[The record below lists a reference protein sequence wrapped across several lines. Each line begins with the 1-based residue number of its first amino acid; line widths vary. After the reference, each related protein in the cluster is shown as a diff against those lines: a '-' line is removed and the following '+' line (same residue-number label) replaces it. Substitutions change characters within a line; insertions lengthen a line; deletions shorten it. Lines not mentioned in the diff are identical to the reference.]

1 MAQAPD
7 IQWQKAL
14 GGSNYENANSIIETS
29 DSGFLVIGTT
39 ASNDGDITEN
49 HGSVDVWLLKL
60 DSLGSLEWQKSYGG
74 TAGEEAFQIQET
86 SDNGFIFIGYST
98 SSDGDLT
105 ANHGGDDVWV
115 VKIDEAGVI
124 EWQKSYGGSSHEIG
138 YSISQNDIGYVLCGM
153 TSSNNG
159 DVSGNH
165 GGQDVWVVN

>member
-1 MAQAPD
+1 MRALFSSLSINLLIRGLLLAQAPD

-115 VKIDEAGVI
+115 VKMRLALLNGRNHMVAHHMRLVI
-124 EWQKSYGGSSHEIG
+124 LFPKMILVMFYA
-138 YSISQNDIGYVLCGM
+138 V
-153 TSSNNG
+153 
-159 DVSGNH
+159 
-165 GGQDVWVVN
+165 